1 MHKTVALLTDFG
13 TKDHYVGVV
22 KGRILKEVYSLLPNP
37 NLSINFVDLSHEV
50 PPQDVKRG
58 AILLSFSYQYFPRDT
73 IFLCVVDPGV
83 GTERKAVVIKTS
95 EYTFVGPDNGLFS
108 LIYLKEK
115 NFTCFEILK
124 EKALRPP
131 FSSTFHGRD
140 LFAPA
145 VALLLCEIPLE
156 DFTRKI
162 PKKILK
168 RLNLKLPE
176 KHKKGLKL
184 DIWYVDHFGNL
195 ITNLHKDEIKDKKG
209 IKVLVNEK
217 EIPLVKTYGYGK
229 PGKVIALFGS
239 EGFLEIAV
247 NRGSAESLLKK
258 PKIEVIFED

>member
-22 KGRILKEVYSLLPNP
+22 KGRILQEVYSILPNP
-37 NLSINFVDLSHEV
+37 GFSINFVDLSHEV

-58 AILLSFSYQYFPRDT
+58 AILLSFSYRYFPRNT
-73 IFLCVVDPGV
+73 IFLCIVDPGV
-83 GTERKAVVIKTS
+83 GTERRAVVIKTS
-95 EYTFVGPDNGLFS
+95 DYTFVGPDNGLFS

-115 NFTCFEILK
+115 NFFCFKILE
-124 EKALRPP
+124 EKTLRPP

-145 VALLLCEIPLE
+145 VALLLGETPLE

-176 KHKKGLKL
+176 KTRRGLKL
-184 DIWYVDHFGNL
+184 DVWYVDHFGNL
-195 ITNLHKDEIKDKKG
+195 ITNLHKDEIKDKKVV
-209 IKVLVNEK
+209 KVLVNEK

-229 PGKVIALFGS
+229 PGEIIALFGS
-239 EGFLEIAV
+239 EGLLEIAV
-247 NRGSAESLLKK
+247 NRGSAETLLKE
-258 PKIEVIFED
+258 PKIEVILE